1 MSTFSDDR
9 ELPNTNQR
17 LSIASLTS
25 QVEASINQLNSIRA
39 LVYNSV
45 QSFEDFTKI
54 RQKLSQ
60 ILYEYETNIT
70 LVIKKVNE
78 IMFNFSSLTSE
89 LSRSSVVNEELDNK
103 LSSTYEQINE
113 LKYHNSIISSQVKYY
128 KKQCIEKDN
137 YILYLKEKIKDN
149 DVEPLSDNG
158 DISVSYFNYNN
169 IVLPER
175 IKRNKFN
182 DNNYNTISN
191 NESCSK
197 LSYENHNKYGYDYK
211 EESDRNINSLSI
223 SYDSNNRPQSMEP
236 KEEIENKIE
245 RKGTV
250 TRKIQNVI
258 NDLCKC
264 DNKIFDLLQKKYG
277 GDIIN
282 KLTQGTIDFE
292 TAEGSEKDVQKDKK
306 NNILKAK
313 TLKEQTQKYLNNNKG
328 STRGWERLKGYL
340 KLGNEIGSI
349 NRLHTMK

>member
-113 LKYHNSIISSQVKYY
+113 LKYHNSIISSQVK
-128 KKQCIEKDN
+128 
-137 YILYLKEKIKDN
+137 
-149 DVEPLSDNG
+149 
-158 DISVSYFNYNN
+158 
-169 IVLPER
+169 
-175 IKRNKFN
+175 
-182 DNNYNTISN
+182 
-191 NESCSK
+191 
-197 LSYENHNKYGYDYK
+197 
-211 EESDRNINSLSI
+211 
-223 SYDSNNRPQSMEP
+223 
-236 KEEIENKIE
+236 
-245 RKGTV
+245 
-250 TRKIQNVI
+250 
-258 NDLCKC
+258 
-264 DNKIFDLLQKKYG
+264 
-277 GDIIN
+277 
-282 KLTQGTIDFE
+282 
-292 TAEGSEKDVQKDKK
+292 
-306 NNILKAK
+306 
-313 TLKEQTQKYLNNNKG
+313 
-328 STRGWERLKGYL
+328 
-340 KLGNEIGSI
+340 
-349 NRLHTMK
+349 